1 LSHIRELF
9 QFLKD
14 AWAEL
19 NLVSWLT
26 RNQML
31 ASTWLVVLFVI
42 VFAVYVGLLD
52 IAVSKAFGLFI

>member
-1 LSHIRELF
+1 MSHIRELF